1 MTDGT
6 DACLIA
12 LPVME
17 FSSTISGVEVET
29 ATVFEELNV
38 LEKVVTDT
46 EGLRGVIHRLLQ
58 HRRPIAHR

>member
-17 FSSTISGVEVET
+17 FTSAISGVEVDT
-29 ATVFEELNV
+29 ATVLEELNV
-38 LEKVVTDT
+38 LEKVVTGT
-46 EGLRGVIHRLLQ
+46 EGL
-58 HRRPIAHR
+58 